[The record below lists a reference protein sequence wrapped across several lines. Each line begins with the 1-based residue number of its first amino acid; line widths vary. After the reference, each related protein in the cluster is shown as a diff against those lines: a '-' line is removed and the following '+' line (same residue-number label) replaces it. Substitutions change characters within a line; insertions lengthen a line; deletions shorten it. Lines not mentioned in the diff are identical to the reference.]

1 MTVRPR
7 FGLGQPMI
15 TRNALSALTHE
26 EVIAALGRHVA
37 GDWGD
42 VDRLGYQANEFGL
55 ENHGTL
61 VSAFFS
67 SQAGTRF
74 FVVTD
79 WDRSQT
85 TVLLPGDR

>member
-7 FGLGQPMI
+7 FELGQTMI
-15 TRNALSALTHE
+15 TRNALNTLTHE

-42 VDRLGYQANEFGL
+42 LDRLGHEANKLGL
-55 ENHGTL
+55 ENHGPL
-61 VSAFFS
+61 VSAFVSGKSRTKFY
-67 SQAGTRF
+67 
-74 FVVTD
+74 VVTD

-85 TVLLPGDR
+85 TVLLPSDQ